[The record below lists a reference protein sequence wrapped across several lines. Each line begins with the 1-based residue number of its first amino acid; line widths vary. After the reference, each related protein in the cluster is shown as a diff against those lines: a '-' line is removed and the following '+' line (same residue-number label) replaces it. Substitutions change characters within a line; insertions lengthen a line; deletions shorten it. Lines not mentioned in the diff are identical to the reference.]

1 MRISELGGGAVERDS
16 GSRQKLAK
24 VLPLFHELKSN
35 FPIPL
40 ASSNAQR
47 YGTSE
52 LYNEIKQCNEKTHIS
67 NQCDVIELSK
77 R

>member
-52 LYNEIKQCNEKTHIS
+52 LYNEIKQCNETSQI
-67 NQCDVIELSK
+67 NAM
-77 R
+77 

>member
-35 FPIPL
+35 FPIAL

-52 LYNEIKQCNEKTHIS
+52 LYNEIK
-67 NQCDVIELSK
+67 
-77 R
+77 